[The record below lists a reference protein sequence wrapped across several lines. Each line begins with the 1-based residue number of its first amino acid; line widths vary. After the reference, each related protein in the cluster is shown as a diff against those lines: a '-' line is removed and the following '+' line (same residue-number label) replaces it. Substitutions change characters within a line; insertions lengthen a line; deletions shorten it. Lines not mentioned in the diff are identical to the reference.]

1 MARNSDGTVVL
12 RTTGKLAQTPRGS
25 GMGKVVTTAYLG
37 AGPGAGGG
45 LNSYRR
51 GWRVIGK
58 NER

>member
-1 MARNSDGTVVL
+1 MPKNADGTVVL
-12 RTTGKLAQTPRGS
+12 KSTGKLAQTPKGT

-51 GWRVIGK
+51 GWRVVGRT
-58 NER
+58 ER